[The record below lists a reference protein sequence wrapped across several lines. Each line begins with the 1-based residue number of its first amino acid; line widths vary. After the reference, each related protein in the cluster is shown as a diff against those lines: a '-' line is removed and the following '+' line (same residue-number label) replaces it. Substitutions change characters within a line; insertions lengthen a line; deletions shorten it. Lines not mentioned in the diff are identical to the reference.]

1 MLTKKNIM
9 KKYTIT
15 DQRKIKELAKKTKKV
30 TIISTVIILTLII
43 GFTVFLF
50 SEDGAKIPVIPLIL
64 VVLLFAVLFSLLVK
78 QINDMLFKLSKHR
91 FVTIGDDAITI
102 GTSTAFMEELNYVQ
116 KYFYNRVNRFGTH
129 DDKTFYAS
137 KIKSINQTRKGL
149 QFKVSGLIGDVVT
162 IPNEIDKLHEIKQ
175 EINKMMYASN
185 NVLKI
190 K

>member
-1 MLTKKNIM
+1 M
-9 KKYTIT
+9 KTYTIT
-15 DQRKIKELAKKTKKV
+15 DQKKIEELAKKTKKI
-30 TIISTVIILTLII
+30 TIISTVIVLTLIT
-43 GFTVFLF
+43 GFTVYLF

-64 VVLLFAVLFSLLVK
+64 VVLLFTVLFSLLIK
-78 QINDMLFKLSKHR
+78 QLNDMLFKLSRHR
-91 FVTIGDDAITI
+91 FVRIAEESITI
-102 GTSTAFMEELNYVQ
+102 GTSATFIEELNYVQ
-116 KYFYNRVNRFGTH
+116 KYFYNRINRFGAH
-129 DDKTFYAS
+129 DDKTFYAH

-185 NVLKI
+185 NTLKI